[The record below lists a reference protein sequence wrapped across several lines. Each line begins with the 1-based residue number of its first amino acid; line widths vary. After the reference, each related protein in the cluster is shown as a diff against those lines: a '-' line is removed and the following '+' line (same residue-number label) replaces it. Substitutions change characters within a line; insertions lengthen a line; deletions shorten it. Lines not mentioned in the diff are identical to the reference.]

1 MADMK
6 KVYYEL
12 LTCNSASHF
21 FKTITL
27 RTIQTSTGS
36 KRVSP
41 YYDVEQQWE
50 MSKLFSPREGRSIFK
65 EGTIENKQAIDCS
78 FHFVVGF

>member
-1 MADMK
+1 M
-6 KVYYEL
+6 
-12 LTCNSASHF
+12 
-21 FKTITL
+21 
-27 RTIQTSTGS
+27 QTSSGS
-36 KRVSP
+36 KKVSP